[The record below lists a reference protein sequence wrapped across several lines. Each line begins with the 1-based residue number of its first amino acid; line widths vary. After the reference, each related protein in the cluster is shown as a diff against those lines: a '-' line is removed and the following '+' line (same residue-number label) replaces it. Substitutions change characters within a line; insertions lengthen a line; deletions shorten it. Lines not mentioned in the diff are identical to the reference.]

1 MKTTLLMFLM
11 TFTMMAQAAR
21 PLAYPLA
28 PDPGLTPGSLCTEPD
43 RYRHPEQIP
52 YCERNVNS
60 FLKEAIFIAY
70 KRDLGYRLTGDRSMY
85 KIDHFIPLCAG
96 GSNNQDNLWPQHVK
110 LSIIT
115 DQIESVGCEK
125 LSKEKIT
132 QKELIELVIKA
143 KLDLSLASKIL
154 KTLKKIQ

>member
-1 MKTTLLMFLM
+1 MSALPM
-11 TFTMMAQAAR
+11 
-21 PLAYPLA
+21 AYPLN

-60 FLKEAIFIAY
+60 FLKESIFIAY
-70 KRDLGYRLTGDRSMY
+70 KRDLGYRLTGDRNLY
-85 KIDHFIPLCAG
+85 KIDHLIPLCAG
-96 GSNNQDNLWPQHVK
+96 GSNNRDNLWPQHVK

-132 QKELIELVIKA
+132 QKALIELVIRA
-143 KLDLSLASKIL
+143 KMDLTQAPKIL
-154 KTLKKIQ
+154 KGLKKLH

>member
-1 MKTTLLMFLM
+1 MFLM

-21 PLAYPLA
+21 PMAYPLA

-110 LSIIT
+110 LSTVT

>member
-1 MKTTLLMFLM
+1 M
-11 TFTMMAQAAR
+11 
-21 PLAYPLA
+21 AYPLH

-60 FLKEAIFIAY
+60 FLKESIFIAY
-70 KRDLGYRLTGDRSMY
+70 KRDLGYRLTGDRTLY
-85 KIDHFIPLCAG
+85 KIDHLIPLCAG
-96 GSNNQDNLWPQHVK
+96 GSNNRDNLWPQHVK
-110 LSIIT
+110 LSTIT

-132 QKELIELVIKA
+132 QKALIELVMRA
-143 KLDLSLASKIL
+143 KMDLTQAPKIL
-154 KTLKKIQ
+154 KGLKKLH